1 VGEVQ
6 IGMAAP
12 YNMAWLNLRHS
23 EAVIAQVTL
32 VGDRIAGPELLR
44 LGLAT
49 QCVDDA
55 QVAACAT
62 NLAKR
67 LAGFPSGT
75 TSKIKRGM
83 RARLG
88 ETADQWFD
96 RHTQVAG
103 PSVKPSNM
111 KGR

>member
-1 VGEVQ
+1 
-6 IGMAAP
+6 M
-12 YNMAWLNLRHS
+12 
-23 EAVIAQVTL
+23 IAQVTL
-32 VGDRIAGPELLR
+32 VGDRIPGAELLR

-55 QVAACAT
+55 PGGSMRD

-67 LAGFPSGT
+67 LASFPSGT

-96 RHTQVAG
+96 RHTQWLDLRLSPA
-103 PSVKPSNM
+103 P
-111 KGR
+111 